1 MNDIKRYQLRYFL
14 EMAYKGTNYHG
25 WQVQKNAHS
34 VQQELNNALF
44 KLFRTEITTMG
55 SGRTDKGVHAEQQY
69 VQLDVVDELTSDH
82 IFKLNHIL
90 PCDMSIN
97 NFFKVKENANVRYDA
112 TSRVYEYRI
121 SRVKNPFL
129 TDMVC
134 FYSKELDVDKMNLAS
149 KILLN
154 HKDFEAFSKVN
165 SSARHYLCD
174 ILKAEWIFRDN
185 LLIFEIEANRFLRGM
200 VRAIVGTMLDIGLG
214 RKSLED
220 FEKIIQSRD
229 REEAGRSA
237 PASGLFL
244 VKVNYPSSVF
254 QNIILFFFII
264 QSFNL
269 SDFI

>member
-1 MNDIKRYQLRYFL
+1 MDDIKPYQLRYFL

-25 WQVQKNAHS
+25 WQIQKNAHS
-34 VQQELNNALF
+34 VQQELNSALF
-44 KLFRTEITTMG
+44 KLFQTHVSTMG
-55 SGRTDKGVHAEQQY
+55 SGRTDTGVHAEQQY
-69 VQLDVVDELTSDH
+69 VQLDVEGELNQDH

-90 PCDMSIN
+90 PHDVSIN
-97 NFFKVKENANVRYDA
+97 NFFKVKENANARYDA

-129 TDMVC
+129 QDMVC
-134 FYSKELDVDKMNLAS
+134 FYYKDLDIDKMNQAA

-154 HKDFEAFSKVN
+154 HKDFQAFSKVN
-165 SSARHYLCD
+165 SAARHYLCD
-174 ILKAEWIFRDN
+174 ILKAEWITRGN

-220 FEKIIQSRD
+220 LEKIIQSKD

-244 VKVNYPSSVF
+244 VKVNYPPSVF
-254 QNIILFFFII
+254 Q
-264 QSFNL
+264 
-269 SDFI
+269 